1 MLNFRF
7 CAIIS
12 YILVMYL
19 YGRNQASIKVPRSQ
33 IMHKNAERFIYDY
46 SIHSYLMPML

>member
-7 CAIIS
+7 SAFIS
-12 YILVMYL
+12 YIVMYL
-19 YGRNQASIKVPRSQ
+19 YGRNQASINVPRSQ

-46 SIHSYLMPML
+46 SIPSYLMPML